1 MSSCLACSMKPS
13 GNQSYMLPSMEVVR
27 FTLGDEVRT
36 DVIVESDGSK
46 WTDWYSLGNPE
57 DPGVGEL

>member
-1 MSSCLACSMKPS
+1 MKPS